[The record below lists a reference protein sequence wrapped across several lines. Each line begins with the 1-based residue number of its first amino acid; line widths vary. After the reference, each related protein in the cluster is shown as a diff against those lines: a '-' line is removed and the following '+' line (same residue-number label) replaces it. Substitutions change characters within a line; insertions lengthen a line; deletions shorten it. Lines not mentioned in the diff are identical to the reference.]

1 MQNHNFTIVNTDT
14 DSISFCKSDQS
25 FISPEEEKYLI
36 NEINSLM
43 PEHIKF
49 DSEGVFQKVI
59 VIKAKNYLLY
69 DGNKLKIKGSALK
82 ATTKCPALKQ
92 LIKDILQAVLDDK
105 DNFKEIYDN
114 YAKEILDI
122 KDMSRWCS
130 RVTITDK
137 MLKNTRKNEV
147 VKRDA
152 LAGSE
157 YREGDRCY
165 MFYKSDNTMS
175 LLENFNGDYNID
187 RLLENL
193 YTTMEVF
200 SPIMDM
206 TQFPNYKLK
215 KNKPLL
221 EELRRK

>member
-1 MQNHNFTIVNTDT
+1 MNNYNFKLANCDT
-14 DSISFCKSDQS
+14 DSIMFCKPDQTS
-25 FISPEEEKYLI
+25 FTKEEQEKLLQ
-36 NEINSLM
+36 EINNLF
-43 PEHIKF
+43 PEKIKWEHDGIF
-49 DSEGVFQKVI
+49 SKV
-59 VIKAKNYLLY
+59 VVVKTKNYLLY

-82 ATTKCPALKQ
+82 ASTKCPALKQ

-114 YAKEILDI
+114 YAKEILEI

-152 LAGSE
+152 LIGSE

-206 TQFPNYKLK
+206 SQFPNYKLK
-215 KNKPLL
+215 KNKSLL